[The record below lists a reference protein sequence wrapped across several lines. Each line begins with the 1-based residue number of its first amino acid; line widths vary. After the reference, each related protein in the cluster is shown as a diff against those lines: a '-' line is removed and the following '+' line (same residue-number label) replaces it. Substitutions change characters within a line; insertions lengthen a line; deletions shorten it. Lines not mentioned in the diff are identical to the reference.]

1 LFSDEREVIEE
12 KEAKLESEKERE
24 TFEQVAARF
33 PDVDEAAKARA
44 AARVAKGVDAAHAM
58 NDEAVWSQLTRA
70 YQPR

>member
-1 LFSDEREVIEE
+1 MFLDQHRSIEE
-12 KEAKLESEKERE
+12 KEANLEQDKERE

-44 AARVAKGVDAAHAM
+44 AARVANGVDAAHAM